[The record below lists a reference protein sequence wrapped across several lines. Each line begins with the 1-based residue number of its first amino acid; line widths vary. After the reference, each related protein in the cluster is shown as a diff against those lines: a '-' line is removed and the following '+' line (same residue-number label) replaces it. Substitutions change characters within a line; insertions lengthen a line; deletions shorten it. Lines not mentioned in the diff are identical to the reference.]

1 MELEKL
7 KQIIAE
13 VLSVDPREVTEDTS
27 FVDDL
32 CADSLD
38 VYQIVMGIEETFD
51 IEVDPDAAA
60 QIETV
65 KEAVELI
72 KNTRSERKN
81 MTVKAGAYPQLLCKR
96 AADQQVKG
104 LRASGIFRGCGAGAD
119 FQRLFI
125 P

>member
-27 FVDDL
+27 FADDL

-60 QIETV
+60 RIATV
-65 KEAVELI
+65 GDAAGLI
-72 KNTRSERKN
+72 KNTRSE
-81 MTVKAGAYPQLLCKR
+81 
-96 AADQQVKG
+96 
-104 LRASGIFRGCGAGAD
+104 
-119 FQRLFI
+119 
-125 P
+125 

>member
-13 VLSVDPREVTEDTS
+13 VLSVDPREVTEDTF

-72 KNTRSERKN
+72 KNTRSE
-81 MTVKAGAYPQLLCKR
+81 
-96 AADQQVKG
+96 
-104 LRASGIFRGCGAGAD
+104 
-119 FQRLFI
+119 
-125 P
+125 